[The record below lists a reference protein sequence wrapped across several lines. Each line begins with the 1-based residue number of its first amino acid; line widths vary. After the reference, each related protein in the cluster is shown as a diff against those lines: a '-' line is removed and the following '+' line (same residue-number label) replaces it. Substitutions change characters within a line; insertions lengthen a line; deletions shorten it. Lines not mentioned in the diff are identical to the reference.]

1 MDNNSEKSRPGI
13 SIKAI
18 VDLIKDIGFGMAL
31 IVSSAVLSKESYFD
45 TSHSWL
51 LVALFLIGFFI
62 ALLSPL
68 DFHSRYFGFHG
79 SMLKR
84 ALSFLGLLII
94 YCLSVISLCCVADYF
109 GYIIRH

>member
-1 MDNNSEKSRPGI
+1 MMDNTSEKARPEL

-31 IVSSAVLSKESYFD
+31 IVSSAVLSKEPYFD

-62 ALLSPL
+62 AILSPL
-68 DFHSRYFGFHG
+68 DFHNRYFGFHRNKFKYIV
-79 SMLKR
+79 S
-84 ALSFLGLLII
+84 LSFV
-94 YCLSVISLCCVADYF
+94 YFLSVISLCCVADYF
-109 GYIIRH
+109 SYIVHH

>member
-1 MDNNSEKSRPGI
+1 MDNNSEKARPEL

-18 VDLIKDIGFGMAL
+18 VDLTKDIGFGMAL
-31 IVSSAVLSKESYFD
+31 IVSAAALSKESYFD
-45 TSHSWL
+45 MSHSWL

-62 ALLSPL
+62 AILSPL
-68 DFHSRYFGFHG
+68 EFHSRYFGFHG

-84 ALSFLGLLII
+84 ALSLFMLLVI

-109 GYIIRH
+109 SYIVRH